1 MQLKYFLAA
10 SAASL
15 SLASGLAAPV
25 HAQETTATITGTVT
39 SGGAPIAGASVEV
52 LDTATGSS
60 QTLTTSATGAFS
72 VSGIRSGDSYSVTVS
87 APGYSNAQVTDVVP
101 LAGQAYQIP
110 VDLAAEGGNAIIVS
124 ASRLRG
130 AGSVS
135 QGPATVLGIEQI
147 ANVASVN
154 RDIRDLS
161 RRDPFARLDDT
172 PSGGRAISFAGQN
185 ARYNRFTVDGVP
197 ITDSFGLN
205 PDGLPSRRSPIP
217 FDAIGQFQAK
227 VAPFDVR
234 EGNFQGGSINVVLR
248 SGSNDFQGTGFYAY
262 SADELTG
269 KETKPG
275 PGIPTGKVTLPNFKY
290 QNYGAEI
297 SGPIIKDKLF
307 FMIAGER
314 LRASLPIPEGPSDN
328 NAGTSISNLTQAQ
341 VDNVTA
347 IAKSRYSYDT
357 GGVLKT
363 NGDKDD
369 RLVARLDAN
378 VSDTQRASVTY
389 IYAKDQINLVQ
400 NAFPNAPQGLGLA
413 SDAYIQGNKLQTGV
427 AQLNSDWSDIFST
440 EIRGFYKD
448 YVRIQDPLLGR
459 GFGQFDVCTAPS
471 SDRPNSAIAGNTTS
485 INCQTGFATVS
496 FGPDVSRQTNAL
508 HVKSYGGVIQG
519 RIKTGAHDIRLF
531 GEFADTKVFNSFL
544 QRSAGQYYF
553 DSIADFTA
561 GNAQRLRYQNQVFTL
576 NPNDAASTFRYQAF
590 TFGLAD
596 TWRVNDLLTINAGVR
611 YDVYGGSSSPVLNT
625 NFLKRY
631 GFPNNKFIN
640 GLDLF
645 QPRFGFTFKPIRD
658 VSFRGGIGLFGGGTP
673 DVYVSNS
680 FSNTG
685 VLTNSIDIQQTG
697 GYVAGQCQNGA
708 ATCLP
713 STPVYNNGSG
723 SPILTNANGTTI
735 PGAANTVLQSAALL
749 GTAPTNALAKNFKI
763 PSQYRGTLSADW
775 TPSEF
780 LGGGW
785 TFGADF
791 LYSRVKN
798 QVDFKDLRV
807 RDNGTLTP
815 DGRSRYTTIILNAN
829 GTPNFTDT
837 NSDLVL
843 TNSDRGRAFIEV
855 VRVRKDFDFGL
866 NMGLSYAHQNIKDK
880 NPATSSVASSN
891 YAAGVARDPNGP
903 AYGISN
909 DQVKNSFKGDITFN
923 HAFFGDYKTT
933 VSLFGESRSGHPYS
947 FTFRDPAARSA
958 VFGTIGSGSR
968 YLLYVPTGIN
978 DPKVQYQNTTI
989 ASQID
994 SFITSSGLNKY
1005 RGMIAPRNAFT
1016 SRWITKVD
1024 LHLAQEIPAFISP
1037 KARFTVFADVENFTN
1052 LLNKKWGQIREFGF
1066 PYTATLVTVNCLTTA
1081 GNATPATTTPAT
1093 VPTGTVSANAG
1104 AACNQYRYDANQKD
1118 AGGNFVA
1125 PADTIYPRQSLYTI
1139 RIGARFSF

>member
-1 MQLKYFLAA
+1 MSGQLGLDTMQLKYFLAA

-15 SLASGLAAPV
+15 SLACGLAAPV

-39 SGGAPIAGASVEV
+39 GGGGPIAGASVEI

-60 QTLTTSATGAFS
+60 QSVTTTGAGAFS
-72 VSGIRSGDSYSVTVS
+72 ISGIRSGDSYTVTVN
-87 APGYSNAQVTDVVP
+87 APGYSSAQVTDIVP
-101 LAGQAYQIP
+101 LAAQSYQVPI
-110 VDLAAEGGNAIIVS
+110 DLAAEGGNTIVVS

-130 AGSVS
+130 AGAVS
-135 QGPATVLGIEQI
+135 QGPATVLGVEQI

-172 PSGGRAISFAGQN
+172 PTGGRAISFAGQN

-248 SGSNDFQGTGFYAY
+248 SGANDFQGTGFYAY

-275 PGIPTGKVTLPNFKY
+275 PGIPTGKVTLPNFSYK
-290 QNYGAEI
+290 NYGAEI

-328 NAGTSISNLTQAQ
+328 NAGTSISNLNQAQ
-341 VDNVTA
+341 VDAVSA

-378 VSDTQRASVTY
+378 ISDTQRASVTY

-400 NAFPNAPQGLGLA
+400 NAFANAPQGLGLA

-459 GFGQFDVCTAPS
+459 GFAQFDVCTAPT
-471 SDRPNSAIAGNTTS
+471 SDRPAVLTSGNTTS
-485 INCQTGFATVS
+485 INCPTTFATVS
-496 FGPDVSRQTNAL
+496 FGPDLSRQTNAL
-508 HVKSYGGVIQG
+508 HVKSHGGLVQG
-519 RIKTGAHDIRLF
+519 RIKTGAHDIRIF
-531 GEFADTKVFNSFL
+531 GEFADTTVVNSFL

-553 DSIADFTA
+553 DSLADFQA

-576 NPNDAASTFRYQAF
+576 NPDDAAATFRYQAF

-596 TWRVNDLLTINAGVR
+596 TWRVNDLLTVNAGVR
-611 YDVYGGSSSPVLNT
+611 YDVYGGSSSPVLNN
-625 NFLKRY
+625 NFLTRY
-631 GFPNNKFIN
+631 GFPNNTFIN

-658 VSFRGGIGLFGGGTP
+658 ISLRGGYGLFGGGTP

-685 VLTNSIDIQQTG
+685 VLTNAIDIQQTSN
-697 GYVAGQCQNGA
+697 ASFNNTSGA
-708 ATCLP
+708 A
-713 STPVYNNGSG
+713 
-723 SPILTNANGTTI
+723 ILTNVDGTTI
-735 PGAANTVLQSAALL
+735 KPQANTVLQSAALS
-749 GTAPTNALAKNFKI
+749 GNAPTNALAKNFKI
-763 PSQYRGTLSADW
+763 PSQWRGTLSADW
-775 TPSEF
+775 TPSDL

-791 LYSRVKN
+791 LYSRVNN
-798 QVDFKDLRV
+798 QVDFRDLRV
-807 RDNGTLTP
+807 VANGSLTP
-815 DGRSRYTTIILNAN
+815 DGRKRYTPIT
-829 GTPNFTDT
+829 GFTDN
-837 NSDLVL
+837 NSDIVL
-843 TNSDRGRAFIEV
+843 TNSDKGRAFIEV
-855 VRVRKDFDFGL
+855 VRVRKEFDFGL

-891 YAAGVARDPNGP
+891 YAAGVAFDPNGP

-909 DQVKNSFKGDITFN
+909 DQVKDSFKSDITFN

-933 VSLFGESRSGHPYS
+933 LSLFGESRSGHPYS
-947 FTFRDPAARSA
+947 FTFRDPATRSG

-968 YLLYVPTGIN
+968 YLLYVPTGIS
-978 DPKVQYQNTTI
+978 DPKVSYANATI
-989 ASQID
+989 ASQFD
-994 SFITSSGLNKY
+994 SFIASSGLAKY

-1016 SRWITKVD
+1016 SKWITKVD

-1052 LLNKKWGQIREFGF
+1052 LLNKKWGQIREYGF
-1066 PYTATLVTVNCLTTA
+1066 PYTAIPVTVNCLQSPVA
-1081 GNATPATTTPAT
+1081 
-1093 VPTGTVSANAG
+1093 TGTAAGTAATANAG
-1104 AACNQYRYDANQKD
+1104 QACAQYRYDANQKD
-1118 AGGNFVA
+1118 TGGNFVA
-1125 PADTIYPRQSLYTI
+1125 PSDTIYPRQSLYTI